1 MAARRGILVLLLL
14 LASSPALAGQELGAL
29 RVATSSGTFL
39 KIGISPQAA
48 AMGGA
53 WSAVAADAAAAWYNP
68 AGLGQLAN
76 RQVYA
81 SYVAWPADIHY
92 GNLILALPT
101 PRLGGTLGVMFGSL
115 STTMDETDEY
125 HPYGTGRSFGYADW
139 VLGLSFARFM
149 TDRLLLGLSLKY
161 VREDLGSSVGGPVT
175 NAWVVDAGTLYRIEY
190 GNLRIGM
197 SIQNFGPEFAPSGSY
212 WNHVEEK
219 TEEYES
225 FPPPAAFKLGV
236 AFEPWHRHPWLL
248 TQTLEMNHLSDN
260 AETLATGLELS
271 YLGGLFAVRAGYD
284 FMADEMGLSAGF
296 GANFMLG
303 GAMAGLDYAYTDG
316 NSLGAIHRGAFRVD
330 F

>member
-1 MAARRGILVLLLL
+1 MAARRGIPALALLLL
-14 LASSPALAGQELGAL
+14 LAASPASAGQELGGL

-39 KIGISPQAA
+39 KIGISPRAA

-68 AGLGQLAN
+68 AGLGQLPN
-76 RQVYA
+76 RQFYA

-92 GNLILALPT
+92 GNLIMALPA
-101 PRLGGTLGVMFGSL
+101 PRLGGTLGLQFGSL
-115 STTMDETDEY
+115 STTLDETDEY

-149 TDRLLLGLSLKY
+149 TDRLLVGLSLKY

-190 GNLRIGM
+190 ANLRIGM
-197 SIQNFGPEFAPSGSY
+197 SIQNFGPEFAPSGTY

-219 TEEYES
+219 AEEYES

-236 AFEPWHRHPWLL
+236 AFEPWRRHPWLL
-248 TQTLEMNHLSDN
+248 TQTL
-260 AETLATGLELS
+260 
-271 YLGGLFAVRAGYD
+271 
-284 FMADEMGLSAGF
+284 
-296 GANFMLG
+296 
-303 GAMAGLDYAYTDG
+303 
-316 NSLGAIHRGAFRVD
+316 
-330 F
+330 